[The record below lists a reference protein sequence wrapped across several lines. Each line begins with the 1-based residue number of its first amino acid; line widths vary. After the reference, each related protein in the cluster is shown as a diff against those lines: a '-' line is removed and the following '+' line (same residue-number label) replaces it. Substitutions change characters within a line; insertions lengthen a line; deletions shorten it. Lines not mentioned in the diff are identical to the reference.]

1 MRWAYLL
8 LVLLFLIYPI
18 CYIYGNEGDYVKQ
31 VDSLLNLM
39 TLEEKI
45 GQMNQITNDK
55 KYTGPV
61 IKDPNKLE
69 EIKAGRVGAILNVTT
84 IERSCQYQ
92 DAAMQSRLKIPLLF
106 GLDVIHGM
114 KTIFPIPLAEACS
127 FDLELM
133 EKTARVAASEASAH
147 GIHWTFAPMVD
158 IGRDARWG
166 RVAEGAG
173 EDTWYGSQVAV
184 ARIRGFQG
192 SDFSDQSTV
201 LACAKHFAGYGASI
215 AGKDYNSVEI
225 SRNSLFQN
233 YLPPFKAAVDAGVA
247 TFMNAFNDI
256 DGIPATANSFLQ
268 RQILKAAWGFDG
280 FVVSDWN
287 SIGELVKHRVATD
300 ASEASIKAVS
310 AGNDMDMVSLCYI
323 KHLKKHVESGII
335 SENLIDDAVRR
346 ILTKK
351 FELGLFEDPYRYCK
365 RPDDIFKR
373 NRILAREAGRK
384 SIVLLKNENQV
395 LPIDNTLESIVLVG
409 PLMNERKDMLGCW
422 AAEGNA
428 DEVITIY
435 EGMRNAFPDSKID
448 YVEGYDLNTNELRT
462 IPDLKDYDLIIVAV
476 GERSIESGESKSKV
490 DINVNLQQQE
500 LVKRIKQ
507 SVKKPVVVLVMGGR
521 PLIFDRME
529 PFTDAILFTWWLG
542 LEAGNSI
549 ADVLSGKYNPS
560 AKLVMTFPH
569 HVGQCPIYYNY
580 KSTGRPW
587 TGKTHFTAGYID
599 MTNHPAYP
607 FGYGLSYT
615 RFKISPPIILKDR
628 YRLGEKIIVTTC
640 VENIGKYK
648 GKETVQLYYQDMVS
662 SLTRPVKEL
671 CAFKQLELLP
681 GEKKNVTF
689 ELSTND
695 LGFYDAN
702 NDYIIETGQFKAY
715 IGTNSME
722 LMEASFYLE
731 E

>member
-1 MRWAYLL
+1 MRHSCLL
-8 LVLLFLIYPI
+8 LLLLTYPI
-18 CYIYGNEGDYVKQ
+18 CYVTGTDRKYVKQ

-61 IKDPNKLE
+61 IKDSNKLE
-69 EIKAGRVGAILNVTT
+69 EIKAGRVGAVLNVTT
-84 IERSCQYQ
+84 IERSRQYQ

-133 EKTARVAASEASAH
+133 ESTARIAASEASAH
-147 GIHWTFAPMVD
+147 GVHWTFAPMVD
-158 IGRDARWG
+158 VGRDARWG

-184 ARIRGFQG
+184 ARIKGFQG
-192 SDFSDQSTV
+192 SDFSNQSTL
-201 LACAKHFAGYGASI
+201 LACAKHFAGYGASV

-233 YLPPFKAAVDAGVA
+233 YLPPFKAAVNAGVA
-247 TFMNAFNDI
+247 TLMNAFNDI

-268 RQILKAAWGFDG
+268 RQILKGTWGFDG

-287 SIGELVKHRVATD
+287 SIGELVKHRVVAD
-300 ASEASIKAVS
+300 AAEASIKAVK

-323 KHLKKHVESGII
+323 KHLKKHVESGIV
-335 SENLIDDAVRR
+335 SEDLIDDAVRR

-365 RPDDIFKR
+365 RPNDCLKR
-373 NRILAREAGRK
+373 DWELAREAGRK
-384 SIVLLKNENQV
+384 SIVLLKNDNQT
-395 LPIDNTLESIVLVG
+395 LPIDNTLKSIALVG

-422 AAEGNA
+422 AAEGDA

-435 EGMRNAFPDSKID
+435 EGMRKAFPNRTID
-448 YVEGYDLNTNELRT
+448 YIEGYDLNTNKLRP
-462 IPDLKDYDLIIVAV
+462 IPDLKKYDLIIVAV
-476 GERSIESGESKSKV
+476 GERAIESGEAKSKV
-490 DINVNLQQQE
+490 DINVNLRQQE
-500 LVKRIKQ
+500 LVKRIKE
-507 SVKKPVVVLVMGGR
+507 SAKKPVVALVMGGR
-521 PLIFDRME
+521 PLIFERME
-529 PFTDAILFTWWLG
+529 PFADAILFTWWLG

-549 ADVLSGKYNPS
+549 ADVLLGKYNPS
-560 AKLVMTFPH
+560 AKLAMSFPR

-587 TGKTHFTAGYID
+587 AGKTHFTAGYID

-615 RFKISPPIILKDR
+615 EFKIASPVIAKKR
-628 YRLGEKIIVTTC
+628 YHLGEKIIITTC

-648 GKETVQLYYQDMVS
+648 GKETVQLYYQDVVS

-681 GEKKNVTF
+681 GEKRNVTF
-689 ELSTND
+689 ELNTND
-695 LGFYDAN
+695 LGFYDVN
-702 NDYIIETGQFKAY
+702 NDYIVETGQFKIY
-715 IGTNSME
+715 IGANSMD
-722 LMEASFYLE
+722 LMETSFYLE

>member
-1 MRWAYLL
+1 MRRAYLL
-8 LVLLFLIYPI
+8 LILFFLICPI
-18 CYIYGNEGDYVKQ
+18 CYMFGNEGDYVKQ

-45 GQMNQITNDK
+45 GQMNLITNDK

-84 IERSCQYQ
+84 IERSRQYQ

-133 EKTARVAASEASAH
+133 EKTARAAASEASAH

-192 SDFSDQSTV
+192 SDFSDRSTL
-201 LACAKHFAGYGASI
+201 LACAKHFAGYGASV

-268 RQILKAAWGFDG
+268 RQILKATWGFDG

-287 SIGELVKHRVATD
+287 SIGELVKHRVAAD
-300 ASEASIKAVS
+300 AAEASVKAVR
-310 AGNDMDMVSLCYI
+310 AGSDMDMVSLCYI
-323 KHLKKHVESGII
+323 KHLKKDVESGIV

-365 RPDDIFKR
+365 RPNEIFKR
-373 NRILAREAGRK
+373 DRILARKAGRK

-435 EGMRNAFPDSKID
+435 EGMRKAFPGSKID

-462 IPDLKDYDLIIVAV
+462 IPDLKDYDLIIVAI
-476 GERSIESGESKSKV
+476 GERSTESGEAKSKV

-500 LVKRIKQ
+500 LVKIIKE
-507 SVKKPVVVLVMGGR
+507 SAKKPVVALVMGGR
-521 PLIFDRME
+521 PLVFDRME
-529 PFTDAILFTWWLG
+529 PFADAILFTWWLG
-542 LEAGNSI
+542 IEAGNSI

-569 HVGQCPIYYNY
+569 HVGQCPMYYNY

-587 TGKTHFTAGYID
+587 AGKTHFTVGYID

-615 RFKISPPIILKDR
+615 RFKITPPIMAKDR
-628 YRLGEKIIVTTC
+628 YHLGEKIIITTC

-648 GKETVQLYYQDMVS
+648 GKETVQLYYQDVVS
-662 SLTRPVKEL
+662 SLTRPVREL

-702 NDYIIETGQFKAY
+702 NDYIVEAGQFKAY

-722 LMEASFYLE
+722 LMETAFYLE